1 MNTSYPFLAR
11 LALDEHAVMRDV
23 KRSYAREL
31 KLIDQEHDAAGF
43 QSLRE
48 AYEHALAWLKHKEW
62 QAGAHEPDG
71 AAPPPAA
78 GPRQAPLPP
87 APLPPAV
94 SLAKPAPGPAPFL
107 VRTEPQADPGQL
119 AQQALARFAAASEPL
134 THGDLAQDLVVWRE
148 ALERTLGADALLN
161 LSARMLFERA
171 IAYQLAGG
179 WRPGHQ
185 ALFVAACKV
194 FGWTADPRRLQ
205 VHGQAGDILAR
216 AIHERH
222 LFDSQPLG
230 IITAQSALVARL
242 RLAAPP
248 GKRELVSGMEH
259 IHALAGRFPTWLP
272 LVTNVDNIAQ
282 WVAADEALS
291 GWQRKLI
298 RKKGFF
304 GPARPQAPAQSG
316 SGWSKLAGFVAVIAI
331 VRGLAGVGSEPETPP
346 RSAPDYALPA
356 PPAAGPVTGAP
367 WDTSPAPWSGAPGAV
382 GEGPRNWS
390 AAALAPAPAV
400 KTGLTQVPGRHLAD
414 EEMDAIGKRI
424 VYTLARDFKGQLKVA
439 VAVVLDAAGKVVS
452 VTVRERSS
460 DSAFDRAVSDA
471 IKASP
476 PFPKETARRFG
487 LFYTRAWKKPNATAP
502 ATPGPVAVEAPP
514 VNVPPAD
521 AEQVTAPPAE
531 PEPPGPDL

>member
-1 MNTSYPFLAR
+1 MTTAYPFLAR
-11 LALDEHAVMRDV
+11 LALDENAVMRDV

-62 QAGAHEPDG
+62 QAGAQEPDG
-71 AAPPPAA
+71 AAPRAG
-78 GPRQAPLPP
+78 GPRQ

-94 SLAKPAPGPAPFL
+94 SLAKPAPGCAPFL

-148 ALERTLGADALLN
+148 ALERALGADALLN

-205 VHGQAGDILAR
+205 VHGQAGEILAR

-259 IHALAGRFPTWLP
+259 IRALAGRFPTWLP

-304 GPARPQAPAQSG
+304 GPARPQAQAQAQSG

-331 VRGLAGVGSEPETPP
+331 VRGLAGVGSEPEAPP
-346 RSAPDYALPA
+346 RSAPDYAFRA
-356 PPAAGPVTGAP
+356 PPAARPGTGAP
-367 WDTSPAPWSGAPGAV
+367 WDAGPAPWSGATGPVREGARTR
-382 GEGPRNWS
+382 P
-390 AAALAPAPAV
+390 APALGPAPAV
-400 KTGLTQVPGRHLAD
+400 KTRLTQVPGRHLTD

-439 VAVVLDAAGKVVS
+439 VAVVLDAAGRVEN

-460 DSAFDRAVSDA
+460 DPEFDRAVSDA

-487 LFYTRAWKKPNATAP
+487 LFYTRAWKKPSATAP
-502 ATPGPVAVEAPP
+502 AAPGPVAVEAPP

-521 AEQVTAPPAE
+521 AEQVTVPPAE